1 MVTTRRASTEITN
14 SAYDRGT
21 AGGVDVLERKAFSQT
36 NEVASVA
43 QEETI
48 DEARAR
54 MRGNLDMLLNYDRY
68 TEQVVDSVEAPM
80 LDEARVAEPVDIQ
93 DEDIRPTSTTM
104 QFGDGDVDQI
114 YNEIQRDNKEE
125 TSSYRLNG
133 KGKLVV
139 VLYALAVTVIL
150 ALIIINTGVLA
161 SLSGTREAKA
171 TELNTKIEQYQQLSA
186 NIEDISTNDYII
198 EQAEELGMVK
208 R

>member
-161 SLSGTREAKA
+161 SLSGAREAKA
-171 TELNTKIEQYQQLSA
+171 TELNTKIERYQQLSA